1 MIRGLYTSASGMLKG
16 QKKMDIVSNNLA
28 NSATTGYKKDIG
40 ISQSFK
46 EMLTKRMNDTKNGQ
60 PNNADIGEMSLGSD
74 IVQVFTD
81 YSQGTL
87 VKTDSD
93 TDVGIKNSTSAFF
106 AVNVPYQGED
116 TEMYTRH
123 GSWTIS
129 NDGYLVTGENYEVL
143 GLDGSIYI
151 GTDNFIIQEDGSIY
165 ADNQYID
172 TLKVVDFENT
182 DELTKYG
189 ENLVQ
194 AEDSAQTQPFQGQ
207 LVQGFIEG
215 SNVNTV
221 EEMVEMINIMR
232 AYEANQKIVKAYD
245 DTLDR
250 VINDV
255 GKV

>member
-28 NSATTGYKKDIG
+28 NSSTTGYKKDIA

-46 EMLTKRMNDTKNGQ
+46 EILTKRMNDTKNGQ
-60 PNNADIGEMSLGSD
+60 PNNADIGKMSLGSD
-74 IVQVFTD
+74 IIQVFTD

-123 GSWTIS
+123 GSLTIN
-129 NDGYLVTGENYEVL
+129 NDGYLVTEEDYEVL
-143 GLDGSIYI
+143 GLDGPIYL
-151 GTDNFIIQEDGSIY
+151 GTDNFMIQEDGSIY

-172 TLKVVDFENT
+172 TLKVVEFENT
-182 DELTKYG
+182 DELIKYG
-189 ENLVQ
+189 QNLVI
-194 AEDSAQTQPFQGQ
+194 AEDDAKTKTFSGQ
-207 LVQGFIEG
+207 IVQGFIEG

-232 AYEANQKIVKAYD
+232 SYEANQKVVKAYD
-245 DTLDR
+245 DTLEK
-250 VINDV
+250 VINEV